1 MLSFV
6 ISSSRIT
13 FRRAA
18 LNILILI
25 RCFPPD
31 INSAANLYYELS
43 EDLKKNNNKVVIL
56 TEFPDKIYG
65 SSISRKHKYNL
76 FLKETINNI
85 DVFRISKLLWL
96 SKIPIGKALRYLLT
110 FLLFLI
116 KGIYL
121 KKPDIVL
128 VYSPPLNIGFAGYLI
143 AKIIKVPFIF
153 NMQDIHPKALIDL
166 KFLRST
172 FIINLLFDMER
183 LICKYAKHII
193 VYSKGNLE
201 YLIKKGVNKNKISI
215 IPNWVDID
223 SSTTFDKMNYIR
235 KNYMLGDKF
244 VVTYGGTIGR
254 AQHLESVIS
263 AAEILKEQLDII
275 FLLVGDGDSKLSLQ
289 QKVVKNNV
297 SNIVFLPFQPKEQ
310 YIDILNATDVC
321 LLPLSKDTPIQTVPG
336 KLPQLMASGRPII
349 ACVSSHGD
357 VKNIIENAECGYCV
371 EPGDSNGLALSILK
385 LYGDRSIGKKMGE
398 NGRVYAEKEYSRS
411 VCTKKYEE
419 VLKLSITLIK

>member
-1 MLSFV
+1 
-6 ISSSRIT
+6 
-13 FRRAA
+13 
-18 LNILILI
+18 
-25 RCFPPD
+25 
-31 INSAANLYYELS
+31 
-43 EDLKKNNNKVVIL
+43 
-56 TEFPDKIYG
+56 
-65 SSISRKHKYNL
+65 
-76 FLKETINNI
+76 
-85 DVFRISKLLWL
+85 
-96 SKIPIGKALRYLLT
+96 
-110 FLLFLI
+110 
-116 KGIYL
+116 
-121 KKPDIVL
+121 
-128 VYSPPLNIGFAGYLI
+128 
-143 AKIIKVPFIF
+143 
-153 NMQDIHPKALIDL
+153 
-166 KFLRST
+166 
-172 FIINLLFDMER
+172 
-183 LICKYAKHII
+183 
-193 VYSKGNLE
+193 
-201 YLIKKGVNKNKISI
+201 
-215 IPNWVDID
+215 
-223 SSTTFDKMNYIR
+223 
-235 KNYMLGDKF
+235 MLGDKF

-398 NGRVYAEKEYSRS
+398 NGRVYAEKEYSRR